1 MSATVSNGSFESG
14 LNGWTFVDLTIPFQ
28 PLGVQSAGFI
38 NNFGNVVIP
47 SDGSSAVSHG
57 FDGNGPGAISLSQ
70 DIGTV
75 LAGETLS
82 FDYRAGWDIFGGTL
96 DRTFLVQIEPGG
108 GGAPL
113 ASYNIFT
120 AVSGTNSYN
129 GSNSDTGSL
138 TATIDLS
145 SFAGSAIRTSFLWN
159 IPESFTGPGNFQL
172 DNVKIAAGST
182 AVPEPF
188 TIIGTLVGGT
198 AALRMRKKLKSAN
211 KGS

>member
-1 MSATVSNGSFESG
+1 MV
-14 LNGWTFVDLTIPFQ
+14 
-28 PLGVQSAGFI
+28 
-38 NNFGNVVIP
+38 
-47 SDGSSAVSHG
+47 
-57 FDGNGPGAISLSQ
+57 GNGPGAISLSQ

-188 TIIGTLVGGT
+188 TIIGTIIGGT
-198 AALRMRKKLKSAN
+198 AALRLKKKLKVIAS
-211 KGS
+211 